1 MNRLSRLFQPLSVAP
16 KNAIIKS
23 PDITSRSQKVCISIS
38 MNRERVVLRFSYQ
51 FAGSNLLS
59 QLMLD
64 IGLIRAAGNGTFH
77 LLPMAHRSVE
87 KCTRLV
93 DRFMRQ
99 ADAQKITMP
108 LLTSADLWRK
118 SGENP
123 STLFRILAIKT
134 QLFARQI
141 HSGNNH
147 RTSNN
152 PRSTRKTS
160 NPRTGV

>member
-1 MNRLSRLFQPLSVAP
+1 
-16 KNAIIKS
+16 
-23 PDITSRSQKVCISIS
+23 
-38 MNRERVVLRFSYQ
+38 
-51 FAGSNLLS
+51 
-59 QLMLD
+59 MLD

-118 SGENP
+118 SGECVLYNP
-123 STLFRILAIKT
+123 SALKTHIKT

-141 HSGNNH
+141 DSGNNH

-152 PRSTRKTS
+152 PRSTRKAS